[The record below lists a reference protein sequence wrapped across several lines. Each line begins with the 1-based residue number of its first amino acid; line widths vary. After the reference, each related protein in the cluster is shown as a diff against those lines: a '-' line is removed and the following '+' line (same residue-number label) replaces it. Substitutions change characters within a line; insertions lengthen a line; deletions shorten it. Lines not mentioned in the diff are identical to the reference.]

1 MKNFKTRMMTINHN
15 VVINLM
21 IRKVI
26 MKNIKMKS
34 VQLLY
39 QKMKVKVVFM
49 YNKRWKKSNF
59 KLEDK
64 LLRKLLIIK

>member
-1 MKNFKTRMMTINHN
+1 MMTINHN
-15 VVINLM
+15 VAINLM

-64 LLRKLLIIK
+64 SLRKLLIIK

>member
-1 MKNFKTRMMTINHN
+1 MKNFRTRMMTINHN
-15 VVINLM
+15 VAINLM

-49 YNKRWKKSNF
+49 YNKRWKKSNS
-59 KLEDK
+59 KLADK
-64 LLRKLLIIK
+64 SLRKLLIIK

>member
-1 MKNFKTRMMTINHN
+1 MKNFKTRMMTINPN

-49 YNKRWKKSNF
+49 YNKRWKKFNF

>member
-49 YNKRWKKSNF
+49 YNKRWKKFNF

>member
-1 MKNFKTRMMTINHN
+1 MKNFKTRMMTINPN